1 MGDDSISFTR
11 HAEEMLAERN
21 IERAWVE
28 RTIRDPEEVENDE
41 RPGAVRA
48 YRAIPERD
56 GRVLRVV
63 YSKKLGRNSGH
74 HCIFRSRQAPL
85 SKAS

>member
-63 YSKKLGRNSGH
+63 YSKSSDEIRVITAFFDRAKR
-74 HCIFRSRQAPL
+74 R
-85 SKAS
+85 

>member
-28 RTIRDPEEVENDE
+28 RTIRDPEEVVDDE

-63 YSKKLGRNSGH
+63 YSKSSDEIRVITAFFDRAKR
-74 HCIFRSRQAPL
+74 R
-85 SKAS
+85 